1 MKTRARLFAPVSFF
15 TVIILA
21 GIARSDRRGASI
33 LSMDSVQAVPGSEVD
48 VYLRG
53 KLDNPIRGFQVGVEY
68 PQFALSLLSITLDG
82 TALTQ
87 RPDIFQPTITQGL
100 ATVKVIAP

>member
-1 MKTRARLFAPVSFF
+1 MKTRARLPAPIAFF
-15 TVIILA
+15 TLVIVA
-21 GIARSDRRGASI
+21 GIARNDLRSASI
-33 LSMDSVQAVPGSEVD
+33 LSMDSVQAVPGSEFD

-82 TALTQ
+82 TPLAQ
-87 RPDIFQPTITQGL
+87 RPDIFQPTITQGV
-100 ATVKVIAP
+100 ATV